1 MADFNPTEEQVA
13 AITTA
18 HEGKT
23 FVLDS
28 VAGSG
33 KTSTARKMCVAIGG
47 EILYLVYNKAAAED
61 ARKTFP
67 KSGVKISTT
76 AALAWHEYKKDYGD
90 RILGPRVPASQTAK
104 LAGITSKLDLGP
116 SSMPMQPTT
125 IARLAVDTIQ
135 RFCYSAD
142 FEITEK
148 HVPPMPLGLDQLQE
162 AVIRDEVTRA
172 ARKIWKDSL
181 RPASQHRF
189 TFDHAYKLLVMTQP
203 NFGYRTVII
212 DEAQDSNEATL
223 HLLQSQMDSQIIA
236 IGDPAQ
242 QLYAWRGAMDIMGS
256 FDGPR
261 LTLSKSFRFGQA
273 IAAEADKWLAHTGTG
288 IHVTGNELLDSK
300 VTVGQMPNPRAVLC
314 RTNSAVMAQA
324 MHYLEKGKRVAV
336 AGGTEALKSLA
347 YAASDL
353 RGGKPTTHPELA
365 AFKDW
370 GELMSY
376 TDEPGG
382 GDLKALVQLI
392 NEHGVPDIITAC
404 KKLVSEEK
412 GNPDITIST
421 GHKAK
426 GREWSSVEV
435 DASFKEPPDV
445 EDPRTGEM
453 SPGPIN
459 KADAMLLY
467 VTVTRAELH
476 LNRAGSA
483 WIDRHEAINKTG
495 RHAA

>member
-1 MADFNPTEEQVA
+1 MADFTPTEEQVA

-33 KTSTARKMCVAIGG
+33 KTSTARKMCTAIGG
-47 EILYLVYNKAAAED
+47 SVLYLVYNKAAAED
-61 ARKTFP
+61 ARKSFP
-67 KSGVKISTT
+67 KNGVKISTT
-76 AALAWHEYKKDYGD
+76 SALAWHEYKTDYGE
-90 RILGPRVPASQTAK
+90 RILNSRVPANVTAK
-104 LAGITSKLDLGP
+104 LAGITQKLDLGP

-125 IARLAVDTIQ
+125 IARLAIDTIQ
-135 RFCYSAD
+135 KFCYSAD

-148 HVPPMPLGLDQLQE
+148 HTPVMPMGIDPLQE
-162 AVIRDEVTRA
+162 AVIRDEVTRV

-181 RPASQHRF
+181 SPASQHRF
-189 TFDHAYKLLVMTQP
+189 TFDHAYKLLVMSQP
-203 NFGYRTVII
+203 NLGYQTVII
-212 DEAQDSNEATL
+212 DEAQDSNAATL

-273 IAAEADKWLAHTGTG
+273 IADEAEKWLAHTGTG
-288 IHVTGNELLDSK
+288 IHITGSEHIGSK
-300 VTVGQMPNPRAVLC
+300 VTVGHLPQPRAVLC
-314 RTNSAVMAQA
+314 RTNSAVMSQA
-324 MHYLEKGKRVAV
+324 MHYMKANKRVAV
-336 AGGTEALKSLA
+336 AGGTTALVSLA

-370 GELMSY
+370 GELMAY

-392 NEHGVPDIITAC
+392 NEHGVPDIIGAC
-404 KKLVSEEK
+404 KKLVDEVK

-426 GREWSSVEV
+426 GREWESVEV

-445 EDPRTGEM
+445 EDPRNGEM
-453 SPGPIN
+453 SPGPID
-459 KADAMLLY
+459 KHSAMLHY
-467 VTVTRAELH
+467 VTVTRAERH
-476 LNRAGSA
+476 LNRAGLA
-483 WIDRHEAINKTG
+483 WVDRHPKIDKTG
-495 RHAA
+495 KAL